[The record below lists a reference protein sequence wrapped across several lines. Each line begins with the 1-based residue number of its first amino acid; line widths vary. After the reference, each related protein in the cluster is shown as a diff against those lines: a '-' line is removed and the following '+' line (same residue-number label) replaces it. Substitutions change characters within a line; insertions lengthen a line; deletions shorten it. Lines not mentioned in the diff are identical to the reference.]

1 MQKGGKVMSYSP
13 FIDKMID
20 ELIELVRDDN
30 RTFEPVKVREVKD
43 IVRKMLAAHEN
54 EVLNRLKQSQDH
66 NQ

>member
-1 MQKGGKVMSYSP
+1 MVYSP
-13 FIDKMID
+13 YIDAMID

-30 RTFEPVKVREVKD
+30 HTFEPVKVREVRD

-54 EVLNRLKQSQDH
+54 EVLNQMKQSRDH

>member
-1 MQKGGKVMSYSP
+1 MSYSP

-20 ELIELVRDDN
+20 EIIELVRDDN
-30 RTFEPVKVREVKD
+30 HTFEPVKVRDVKD

-54 EVLNRLKQSQDH
+54 EVLNRLKQTQDH

>member
-1 MQKGGKVMSYSP
+1 MSYSP

>member
-1 MQKGGKVMSYSP
+1 MSYSP

-30 RTFEPVKVREVKD
+30 HTFEPVKVRDVKD
-43 IVRKMLAAHEN
+43 IVRKMLEAHEI
-54 EVLNRLKQSQDH
+54 EVLNRLKQTQDH

>member
-1 MQKGGKVMSYSP
+1 MSYSP

-30 RTFEPVKVREVKD
+30 HTFEPVKVRDVKD

-54 EVLNRLKQSQDH
+54 EVLNRLKQTQNH